1 MNNRKRLHFS
11 VSFHV
16 PLFSIFFSKQI
27 AIPTSIYLQNLAS
40 IQPRTS
46 SPKFAEASK
55 RYPPPVINLALLTSC
70 TASLSA
76 ANSRSTDLDPVIAR
90 VDFRGADA
98 ALFSAAL
105 QQVKPA
111 VQPAAQPAAA
121 LLVPAC
127 R

>member
-1 MNNRKRLHFS
+1 M
-11 VSFHV
+11 
-16 PLFSIFFSKQI
+16 
-27 AIPTSIYLQNLAS
+27 LAS

-55 RYPPPVINLALLTSC
+55 RYPPPVINMALLTSC

-76 ANSRSTDLDPVIAR
+76 ANSRSTDLDPVIGR
-90 VDFRGADA
+90 VDFRGAA